1 MKGRVLLGLLYL
13 FASRSTYL
21 FALGSTLA
29 LLGVLAPGAKA
40 QVGLEF
46 WHSMDGPAGRL
57 IAQFAQEFNAKEPR
71 YRVMPRYMGTYEEA
85 ETKLVAALRT
95 GGAPALFQAEISFFP
110 RLVAEGNALPLDP
123 YLDLPRTLLEDLFEP
138 AWAYGLVEGRR
149 YGLPFNTSTPV
160 LFFNE
165 DALKS
170 KGLFPPKTWQ
180 EFRRVALTLTSRQAK
195 GFIFVTDPQAWLFEA
210 MVTSRGGSLTKDGR
224 PNFTSKEA
232 LEALFLLQELNG
244 KGALSAR
251 NMAESTFAQLDFVRT
266 KGMMV
271 MASIANWPAAE
282 KFSFAF
288 KLGVAPVP
296 REAGGRVPMG
306 GAQLVVLRG
315 ASPEEIRGALAFWRY
330 LMEPENVARWVQA
343 SYYVPVRKS
352 AIPLLEG
359 FYRENPYRKVA
370 FEQIA
375 IAQPRPREP
384 QFYTWAKYLAEALE
398 KALKGGVPAEKAL
411 EEAQRR
417 AEGQ

>member
-1 MKGRVLLGLLYL
+1 MKKGFLFLLGGFLGLL
-13 FASRSTYL
+13 
-21 FALGSTLA
+21 
-29 LLGVLAPGAKA
+29 PA
-40 QVGLEF
+40 QAQLNLEF

-57 IAQFAQEFNAKEPR
+57 IGQFAQEFNAKEPR
-71 YRVMPRYMGTYEEA
+71 YRVTPRYMGTYEEA
-85 ETKLVAALRT
+85 EAKLVAALRT
-95 GGAPALFQAEISFFP
+95 GSPPVLFQAEISFFP
-110 RLVAEGNALPLDP
+110 RLVAEGNALALDP
-123 YLDLPRTLLEDLFEP
+123 YLELPKPFLDDLFEP
-138 AWAYGLVEGRR
+138 AWAYGLVKGKR

-170 KGLFPPKTWQ
+170 KGLAPPRTWQ
-180 EFRRVALTLTSRQAK
+180 EFRRVALALTSRQAK

-232 LEALFLLQELNG
+232 LEALALLQELG
-244 KGALSAR
+244 QKGALSAR
-251 NMAESTFAQLDFVRT
+251 NMAESTYAQLDFVRT

-282 KFSFAF
+282 QFSFAF
-288 KLGVAPVP
+288 RLGVAPVP
-296 REAGGRVPMG
+296 KEPGGKVPLG
-306 GAQLVVLRG
+306 GAQLVVLKG
-315 ASPEEIRGALAFWRY
+315 ASPEETQGALAFWRY

-370 FEQIA
+370 FEEIA
-375 IAQPRPREP
+375 VAQPRPKEP
-384 QFYTWAKYLAEALE
+384 QFSTWAKYLAEALE
-398 KALKGGVPAEKAL
+398 KALKGGVPAQKAL

-417 AEGQ
+417 AEGR